1 MLNYMQNMPYYFYDL
16 DLLNRTIN
24 EVELNIRNTSFR
36 VHYAIKANNN
46 KKVVSFIA
54 KRNFGAD
61 CVSAGEIMLALECG
75 FNASDVVFAGVGKTD
90 EEIEYA
96 LLNNIGMIHCEGL
109 EEIQVINEIAGRLN
123 RRPKVALRLNPDVDA
138 RTHEKI
144 STGMYENKFG
154 FSPEEFAELTQ
165 IGNTLSNIEIVGLHF
180 HVGSQITDMQVFRQ
194 LAERINELVPVYEKY
209 FGTLQY
215 LNVGGGLGIDYQN
228 PDENQIADF
237 RNYFAAF
244 RQYLNVTVPVHFEL
258 GRSIVAQCGS
268 LRTKVLYIKRS
279 GAKTFAVCDAGMTE
293 LLRPAMYNAYHKIEK
308 FNNSLALSNGSIYDV
323 VGPLCE
329 SSDFFGKNVP
339 LPELQRGDILSIR
352 SCGAYAESMS
362 LNYNGRTKIGS
373 ITSDHVLTQ
382 FRIIKVA

>member
-1 MLNYMQNMPYYFYDL
+1 MQNTPYYFYDL

-24 EVELNIRNTSFR
+24 EVEQTIRNTSFR
-36 VHYAIKANNN
+36 IHYAIKANNN

-75 FNASDVVFAGVGKTD
+75 FKASDVVFAGVGKTD

-96 LLNNIGMIHCEGL
+96 LVNNVGMLHCEGL

-123 RRPKVALRLNPDVDA
+123 RRPKIAIRLNPDVNA

-144 STGMYENKFG
+144 STGTYENKFG

-165 IGNTLSNIEIVGLHF
+165 IGSSLTNIEIVGLHF
-180 HVGSQITDMQVFRQ
+180 HVGSQITEMIVFKELSQ
-194 LAERINELVPVYEKY
+194 RINELVPVYEKY

-215 LNVGGGLGIDYQN
+215 LNVGGGLGIDYKN
-228 PDENQIADF
+228 PDVNPIPDF
-237 RNYFAAF
+237 KNYFETF
-244 RQYLNVTVPVHFEL
+244 RENLNVNVPVHFEL

-268 LRTKVLYIKRS
+268 LRTKVLYIKKS
-279 GAKTFAVCDAGMTE
+279 AAKTFAVVDAGMTE

-308 FNNSLALSNGSIYDV
+308 FNNSLALSNGSTYDV

-339 LPELQRGDILSIR
+339 LPELKRGDILTIR

-362 LNYNGRTKIGS
+362 LNYNGRVKVGS
-373 ITSDHVLTQ
+373 VTSDHVLTQ
-382 FRIIKVA
+382 FRIIRSS

>member
-1 MLNYMQNMPYYFYDL
+1 MQNTPYYFYDL

-24 EVELNIRNTSFR
+24 EVEHTVRNTSFR
-36 VHYAIKANNN
+36 IHYAIKANNN

-75 FNASDVVFAGVGKTD
+75 FKASDIVFAGVGKTD

-96 LLNNIGMIHCEGL
+96 LINNVGMLHCEGL

-123 RRPKVALRLNPDVDA
+123 RRPKIALRLNPDVNA

-144 STGMYENKFG
+144 STGTYENKFG
-154 FSPEEFAELTQ
+154 FSPEEFADLTQ
-165 IGNTLSNIEIVGLHF
+165 IASALNNIEIVGLHF
-180 HVGSQITDMQVFRQ
+180 HVGSQITEMIVFKELSQ
-194 LAERINELVPVYEKY
+194 RINELVPVYEKY
-209 FGTLQY
+209 FGTLKY

-228 PDENQIADF
+228 PDVNPIPDF
-237 RNYFAAF
+237 KNYFETF
-244 RQYLNVTVPVHFEL
+244 RQNLNVNVPVHFEL

-268 LRTKVLYIKRS
+268 LRTKVLYIKKS
-279 GAKTFAVCDAGMTE
+279 ATKTFAVVDAGMTE

-308 FNNSLALSNGSIYDV
+308 FNNSLALSNGSAYDV

-339 LPELQRGDILSIR
+339 LPELKRGDILTIR

-362 LNYNGRTKIGS
+362 LNYNGRVKVGS
-373 ITSDHVLTQ
+373 VTSDHVLTQ
-382 FRIIKVA
+382 FRIIRSY

>member
-1 MLNYMQNMPYYFYDL
+1 MQNTPYYFYDL

-24 EVELNIRNTSFR
+24 EVEHSIRNTSFR
-36 VHYAIKANNN
+36 IHYAIKANNN

-61 CVSAGEIMLALECG
+61 CVSAGEIILALECG
-75 FNASDVVFAGVGKTD
+75 FKASDIVFAGVGKTD

-96 LLNNIGMIHCEGL
+96 LINNVGMLHCEGL

-123 RRPKVALRLNPDVDA
+123 RRPKIALRLNPDVNA

-144 STGMYENKFG
+144 STGTYENKFG
-154 FSPEEFAELTQ
+154 FSPEEFADLTQ
-165 IGNTLSNIEIVGLHF
+165 IASTLNNIEIVGLHF
-180 HVGSQITDMQVFRQ
+180 HVGSQITEMIVFKELSQ
-194 LAERINELVPVYEKY
+194 RINELVPVYEKY

-228 PDENQIADF
+228 PDVNPIPDF
-237 RNYFAAF
+237 KNYFETF
-244 RQYLNVTVPVHFEL
+244 RQNLNVNVPVHFEL

-268 LRTKVLYIKRS
+268 LRTKVLYIKKS
-279 GAKTFAVCDAGMTE
+279 ATKTFAVVDAGMTE

-308 FNNSLALSNGSIYDV
+308 FNNSLALSNGSAYDV

-339 LPELQRGDILSIR
+339 LPELKRGDILTIR

-362 LNYNGRTKIGS
+362 LNYNGRVKVGS
-373 ITSDHVLTQ
+373 VTSDHVLTQ
-382 FRIIKVA
+382 FRIIRSY

>member
-1 MLNYMQNMPYYFYDL
+1 MQNTPYYFYDL

-24 EVELNIRNTSFR
+24 EVEHTVRNTSFR
-36 VHYAIKANNN
+36 IHYAIKANNN

-75 FNASDVVFAGVGKTD
+75 FKASDIVFAGVGKTD

-96 LLNNIGMIHCEGL
+96 LINNVGMLHCEGL

-123 RRPKVALRLNPDVDA
+123 RRPKIALRLNPDVNA

-144 STGMYENKFG
+144 STGTYENKFG
-154 FSPEEFAELTQ
+154 FSPEEFADLTQ
-165 IGNTLSNIEIVGLHF
+165 IASALNNIEIVGLHF
-180 HVGSQITDMQVFRQ
+180 HVGSQITEMIVFKELSQ
-194 LAERINELVPVYEKY
+194 RINELVPVYEKY
-209 FGTLQY
+209 FGTLKY

-228 PDENQIADF
+228 PDVNPIPDF
-237 RNYFAAF
+237 KNYFETF
-244 RQYLNVTVPVHFEL
+244 RENLNINVPVHFEL

-268 LRTKVLYIKRS
+268 LRTKVLYIKKS
-279 GAKTFAVCDAGMTE
+279 ATKTFAVVDAGMTE

-308 FNNSLALSNGSIYDV
+308 FNNSLALSNGSAYDV

-339 LPELQRGDILSIR
+339 LPELKRGDILTIR

-362 LNYNGRTKIGS
+362 LNYNGRVKVGS
-373 ITSDHVLTQ
+373 VTSDHVLTQ
-382 FRIIKVA
+382 FRIIRSY

>member
-1 MLNYMQNMPYYFYDL
+1 MQNTPYYFYDL

-24 EVELNIRNTSFR
+24 EVELNVRNTSFR

-46 KKVVSFIA
+46 KKIVSFIA
-54 KRNFGAD
+54 RRNFGAD
-61 CVSAGEIMLALECG
+61 CVSGGEIKLALDCG
-75 FNASDVVFAGVGKTD
+75 FKPADIVFAGVGKTD

-96 LLNNIGMIHCEGL
+96 LLSNVGMLHCEGL
-109 EEIQVINEIAGRLN
+109 EEILVINEIAGRLN
-123 RRPKVALRLNPDVDA
+123 HRPKVALRLNPDVNA

-144 STGMYENKFG
+144 STGTYENKFG

-165 IGNTLSNIEIVGLHF
+165 IASDLNHIEIVGLHF
-180 HVGSQITDMQVFRQ
+180 HVGSQITEMIVFKE
-194 LAERINELVPVYEKY
+194 LSDRINELVPVYEKY
-209 FGTLQY
+209 FGSLQY

-228 PDENQIADF
+228 PDVNPIPDF
-237 RNYFAAF
+237 KNYFETF
-244 RQYLNVTVPVHFEL
+244 RKNLRVNVPVHFEL

-268 LRTKVLYIKRS
+268 LRTKVLYIKKS
-279 GAKTFAVCDAGMTE
+279 ATKTFAVVDAGMTE

-308 FNNSLALSNGSIYDV
+308 HNNSLALTNGSTYDV

-339 LPELQRGDILSIR
+339 LPELKRGDILSIR

-362 LNYNGRTKIGS
+362 LNYNGRVKVGS

-382 FRIIKVA
+382 FRIIKSA